1 MNTTRD
7 EVTILVADD
16 DDGHAILIQECLE
29 DSGVDN
35 PIIRF
40 ADGEEIWNF
49 LSTESD
55 NPKFSPENK
64 YLILLDIRMPKM
76 DGVDVL
82 RRIKSTEHIAN
93 IPVIMLTTTDNPR
106 EIKECYDLG
115 CNSYITKP
123 IDIIE
128 FEEVVKNLGVF
139 IKSIQISSPEA
150 IKAP

>member
-1 MNTTRD
+1 MNTTQD
-7 EVTILVADD
+7 EVTILIADD
-16 DDGHAILIQECLE
+16 DDGHAILIQESLE

-35 PIIRF
+35 PIVRF
-40 ADGEEIWNF
+40 VDGEDIWNF
-49 LSTESD
+49 LSSKTD
-55 NPKFSPENK
+55 NPKFEPETK

-82 RRIKSTEHIAN
+82 RNIKGSEHLAN

-106 EIKECYDLG
+106 EIKECYELG

-128 FEEVVKNLGVF
+128 FEGVVKSLGVF
-139 IKSIQISSPEA
+139 IKSIQISSPESG
-150 IKAP
+150 KV